1 MVVSSIGGNELS
13 LGSLNKLF
21 KTYSNKVE
29 RNMKIVEA
37 VENGY
42 SQHAIAKVLGVT
54 QGTVSHVVKKY
65 RDNN

>member
-1 MVVSSIGGNELS
+1 
-13 LGSLNKLF
+13 
-21 KTYSNKVE
+21 
-29 RNMKIVEA
+29 MKIVEA